1 MRPSLIIANPRKR
14 ASPSR
19 LSFRWL
25 RQSLPLKKNPL
36 RSSKLRNL
44 RLSLKLLPL
53 LQMLKRLRLKLSMA
67 RAVAEAVVAEVAVAG
82 EVTVKAVAV
91 AAEAVDLDRTAKT
104 LMASSRR
111 LVRSLFV
118 VAEATGVANGAVKVV
133 VAVVTVVVTVA
144 VTAETSV
151 QDHVIAPEVEL
162 ALRMKVLPSPL
173 RRPPMLNPLN
183 RFE

>member
-1 MRPSLIIANPRKR
+1 MRPSLIIASLRKR

-19 LSFRWL
+19 LSLRWP
-25 RQSLPLKKNPL
+25 RQSLLLKKNPL

-53 LQMLKRLRLKLSMA
+53 LQMLKRLRLKPSMV
-67 RAVAEAVVAEVAVAG
+67 RAVAEAVVAEVTVANG
-82 EVTVKAVAV
+82 AVKAVAV
-91 AAEAVDLDRTAKT
+91 AAEAADIDRTAKT

-133 VAVVTVVVTVA
+133 AAVVTVVTVA

-151 QDHVIAPEVEL
+151 EAHVIAPEVEL
-162 ALRMKVLPSPL
+162 APRMKALPSPL
-173 RRPPMLNPLN
+173 KRHPMLNPLN